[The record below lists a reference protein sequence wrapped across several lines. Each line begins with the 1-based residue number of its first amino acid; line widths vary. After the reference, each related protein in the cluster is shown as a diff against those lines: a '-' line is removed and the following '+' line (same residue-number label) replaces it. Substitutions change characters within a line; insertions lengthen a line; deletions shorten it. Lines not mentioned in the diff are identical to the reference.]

1 MFKCKHSWRLFLLLL
16 GVVLQVEAGH
26 GGVGAVDLGPD
37 VARLVGDE
45 AAVPADVALL
55 AGPQPHA
62 APAHRTL
69 GAPGQQHRQIGRFN
83 GD

>member
-1 MFKCKHSWRLFLLLL
+1 M
-16 GVVLQVEAGH
+16 
-26 GGVGAVDLGPD
+26 DLGPD

-62 APAHRTL
+62 APAHRAL